1 MRDYYDFEVQRR
13 AGHMGK
19 FDHSH
24 KVSFMLQSDGVNQLN
39 IFFSNLNPIFC
50 LQISL
55 IIILIL
61 IRSLNIVVRS
71 KVLGW
76 QKPSLQE

>member
-39 IFFSNLNPIFC
+39 PFFSNLNPIFC

-55 IIILIL
+55 IIF
-61 IRSLNIVVRS
+61 
-71 KVLGW
+71 
-76 QKPSLQE
+76 